1 VLTNYHDIGTGE
13 AVLMLHGSGPGVSA
27 WANWRLPQ
35 ARLKSDFRL
44 LLPDLVGFGYTPAP
58 KACPHPPDL
67 ARPDRQLPRRPRHR
81 ALPRGRQLVRGLD
94 GAGAGHRTPG
104 AGGKLVLMGS
114 VGVPFE
120 LTAGL
125 DACGATRPR

>member
-1 VLTNYHDIGTGE
+1 MSNPASNPEIGQTIQCGPVLTNYHDIGTGE

-58 KACPHPPDL
+58 EGNPHNL
-67 ARPDRQLPRRPRHR
+67 A
-81 ALPRGRQLVRGLD
+81 
-94 GAGAGHRTPG
+94 
-104 AGGKLVLMGS
+104 
-114 VGVPFE
+114 
-120 LTAGL
+120 
-125 DACGATRPR
+125 